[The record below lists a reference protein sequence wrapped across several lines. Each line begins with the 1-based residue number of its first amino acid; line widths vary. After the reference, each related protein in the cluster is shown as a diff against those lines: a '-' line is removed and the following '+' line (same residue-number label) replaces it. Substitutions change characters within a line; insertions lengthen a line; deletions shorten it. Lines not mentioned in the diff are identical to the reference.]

1 MRSPT
6 RAATWY
12 DGGTLNDPA
21 TRPPPPA
28 MPTRRRLPATFLLF
42 AAAAVP
48 APGRA
53 AEPPVDFER
62 DLRPLLATYCY
73 RCHGEQKQNGGL
85 NLAQFQTKKEADKEL
100 ALWGDVARR
109 TRLKEM
115 PPRSSKEK
123 PSDDERAKLI
133 AAAARFADGDP
144 GDRCHML
151 ASDRTQRFYRG
162 YALSRRLTRGEYAN
176 SVRDLFG
183 LDLNLAELPADGAGG
198 EGFDTNGDTLYLS
211 AVQIE

>member
-28 MPTRRRLPATFLLF
+28 MPTRRRLPAAFLLL
-42 AAAAVP
+42 ATAAVP
-48 APGRA
+48 AAGRA

-62 DLRPLLATYCY
+62 DLRPLLAAYCY
-73 RCHGEQKQNGGL
+73 RCHGEQKQSGGL
-85 NLAQFQTKKEADKEL
+85 NLTQFQTKKDVDKEL

-115 PPRSSKEK
+115 PPRSAKEK
-123 PSDDERAKLI
+123 PTDEERAKLI
-133 AAAARFADGDP
+133 AAAARLTEGDP
-144 GDRCHML
+144 GERCHML
-151 ASDRTQRFYRG
+151 
-162 YALSRRLTRGEYAN
+162 
-176 SVRDLFG
+176 
-183 LDLNLAELPADGAGG
+183 
-198 EGFDTNGDTLYLS
+198 
-211 AVQIE
+211 